1 MHGVLASLTTFL
13 GVGIFANTMNATL
26 IVRSKTVTA
35 EGDII
40 EFVVWRVPVP
50 VPPSRH
56 DFKYRAAYVV
66 EGKRVVG
73 FDNERGK
80 GDHKHVMG
88 HETVYR
94 FTSVEQMI
102 EDFISE
108 VDAIRRQR

>member
-1 MHGVLASLTTFL
+1 VLADLTTHP
-13 GVGIFANTMNATL
+13 GVGIIANTMKATQ

-35 EGDII
+35 EGDLI

-50 VPPSRH
+50 VPPSLH

-66 EGKRVVG
+66 DGKRIVG

-80 GDHKHVMG
+80 GDHKHIMG
-88 HETVYR
+88 RETAYR

-102 EDFISE
+102 EDFINE
-108 VDAIRRQR
+108 VDVIRRQR